1 MKRAT
6 VDPLRL
12 LVCKQKL
19 GAADAAEIQ
28 LKVLL
33 HFDAAKRGQC
43 PNAGVNFLTTH
54 LIIASYIASYIA
66 MRTRSKRFHELVTAA
81 YAALGKASD
90 RPTALLDLTTTE
102 YQIMR
107 RALALYLDA
116 LPDIEVGVMAEACAA
131 AEKMMA

>member
-1 MKRAT
+1 MTRAARL
-6 VDPLRL
+6 VADPLRL
-12 LVCKQKL
+12 LVCKQKV
-19 GAADAAEIQ
+19 GADDAAEIQ

-43 PNAGVNFLTTH
+43 TNAGVNFLTTH
-54 LIIASYIASYIA
+54 LIIASYLA

-90 RPTALLDLTTTE
+90 RPTKLLDLTTTE

-116 LPDIEVGVMAEACAA
+116 LPDVEIGVMAEACAA